1 MTYHFVKSSYKTGAA
16 SVGIKLKPSMQA
28 TSSRGT
34 AAGWVA
40 IAVLFA
46 ATTCVESMSWTQL
59 TAYTPLYLRE
69 LHVPAAQVPGWIA
82 AMSSLGWILAL
93 PLAPF
98 WGVLADR
105 YSRKLV
111 IVRSAAIEA
120 VVFAGWA
127 LATSPVIALVFRS
140 LNGFILGNTGVMLAV
155 QASTTPK
162 QRLALAVGIVGAGSP
177 AGRALGPILGAAL
190 VHVIDVRG
198 MLLVDSALSVLMA
211 ILLSLFM
218 RESQHERP
226 ADLRVLSLLRGALDE
241 IVSKPL
247 VWRLFLATTI
257 VQVGL
262 WTMLPYVPI
271 YIGRLATSD
280 PITAVGVV
288 LSAVGLG
295 QAIASPLWGIA
306 IQRVGHR
313 AVLNATS
320 IGAAIAL
327 TTVALSHSLP
337 VFAIGLIANGVF
349 AGAILTASMAVLAA
363 TVSPERRGAVLGQI
377 LFPFYLGGVFG
388 PPLGALAFGAGQPAV
403 FGIAAVLSLAPLV
416 VLLTLRPNRQMATP

>member
-1 MTYHFVKSSYKTGAA
+1 
-16 SVGIKLKPSMQA
+16 MQT
-28 TSSRGT
+28 TSPRGT
-34 AAGWVA
+34 VAGWAA

-155 QASTTPK
+155 QASTTPR

-211 ILLSLFM
+211 ILLSVVM

-271 YIGRLATSD
+271 YIGRLATND

-306 IQRVGHR
+306 IQRIGHR

-337 VFAIGLIANGVF
+337 VFAVGLIANGVF

-363 TVSPERRGAVLGQI
+363 TVRPERRGAVLGQI

-416 VLLTLRPNRQMATP
+416 VLLTLRTTRQAAPS

>member
-1 MTYHFVKSSYKTGAA
+1 
-16 SVGIKLKPSMQA
+16 MQT
-28 TSSRGT
+28 TSPRGT
-34 AAGWVA
+34 VVGWAA

-155 QASTTPK
+155 QASTTPR

-211 ILLSLFM
+211 ILLSVFM

-271 YIGRLATSD
+271 YIGRLATND

-416 VLLTLRPNRQMATP
+416 VLLTLRTPRHAATP

>member
-1 MTYHFVKSSYKTGAA
+1 
-16 SVGIKLKPSMQA
+16 MQA
-28 TSSRGT
+28 TSRRGT

-69 LHVPAAQVPGWIA
+69 LHVPAAQVPGWVA

-127 LATSPVIALVFRS
+127 LATSPSVALIFRS

-155 QASTTPK
+155 QASTTPR

-198 MLLVDSALSVLMA
+198 MLLVDSGLSVLMA
-211 ILLSLFM
+211 VLLAVFM
-218 RESQHERP
+218 RESDHERP
-226 ADLRVLSLLRGALDE
+226 ADLRVLSLLRGAFDE

-247 VWRLFLATTI
+247 VWRLFLATAIT
-257 VQVGL
+257 QVGL
-262 WTMLPYVPI
+262 WTILPYVPI
-271 YIGRLATSD
+271 YIARLAPHD
-280 PITAVGVV
+280 PVTAVGVV
-288 LSAVGLG
+288 LSLVGLG
-295 QAIASPLWGIA
+295 QAIASPLWGLA

-313 AVLNATS
+313 VVLSATS
-320 IGAAIAL
+320 LGAAAAL
-327 TTVALSHSLP
+327 TAGGLSHSLLL
-337 VFAIGLIANGVF
+337 FAVGLVINGVF
-349 AGAILTASMAVLAA
+349 AAAILTASMAVMAA
-363 TVSPERRGAVLGQI
+363 TVTPERRGAVLGQI

-388 PPLGALAFGAGQPAV
+388 PPLGALAFGAGQTVV
-403 FGIAAVLSLAPLV
+403 FGIAAALSLAPLL
-416 VLLTLRPNRQMATP
+416 VLLTLRRAGGGAGV

>member
-1 MTYHFVKSSYKTGAA
+1 M
-16 SVGIKLKPSMQA
+16 GIKLKPSMQA

>member
-1 MTYHFVKSSYKTGAA
+1 MRT
-16 SVGIKLKPSMQA
+16 
-28 TSSRGT
+28 TSRRGT
-34 AAGWVA
+34 AAGWAA

-69 LHVPAAQVPGWIA
+69 LHVPAAQVPNWIA

-120 VVFAGWA
+120 LVFAGWA
-127 LATSPVIALVFRS
+127 LATSPVVALVFRS

-162 QRLALAVGIVGAGSP
+162 QRLALAIGIVGAGSP
-177 AGRALGPILGAAL
+177 AGRALGPILGAGL

-198 MLLVDSALSVLMA
+198 MLLVDAALSVVIT
-211 ILLSLFM
+211 ILLTVVM
-218 RESQHERP
+218 RDPEHERP

-241 IVSKPL
+241 ILSKPL
-247 VWRLFLATTI
+247 VWRLFLATAIT
-257 VQVGL
+257 QVGL
-262 WTMLPYVPI
+262 WTVLPYVPI
-271 YIGRLATSD
+271 YIAKLAAGNAV
-280 PITAVGVV
+280 TAVGVV
-288 LSAVGLG
+288 LSSVGLG
-295 QAIASPLWGIA
+295 QAVASPLWGLA
-306 IQRVGHR
+306 IQRFGHR
-313 AVLNATS
+313 AVLNSTS
-320 IGAAIAL
+320 IGAATAL
-327 TTVALSHSLP
+327 TAVAFSHSLP
-337 VFAIGLIANGVF
+337 LFALALVANGIF
-349 AGAILTASMAVLAA
+349 AAAILTASMAVMAA

-388 PPLGALAFGAGQPAV
+388 PPLGALAFGVGQSAV
-403 FGIAAVLSLAPLV
+403 FGIAAVLSLAPLI
-416 VLLTLRPNRQMATP
+416 VLLTLRPAARAAA

>member
-1 MTYHFVKSSYKTGAA
+1 MQGTSTRQSAA
-16 SVGIKLKPSMQA
+16 P
-28 TSSRGT
+28 
-34 AAGWVA
+34 WVA
-40 IAVLFA
+40 IAALFA

-69 LHVPAAQVPGWIA
+69 LHVPAEQVPGWIA

-111 IVRSAAIEA
+111 IIRSAALEA

-127 LATSPVIALVFRS
+127 LATSPIIALVFRS

-155 QASTTPK
+155 QASTTPR
-162 QRLALAVGIVGAGSP
+162 QRLAVAVGIVGAGSP

-198 MLLVDSALSVLMA
+198 MLLVDAALSILMA
-211 ILLSLFM
+211 LLLAVFM
-218 RESQHERP
+218 REAEHERP
-226 ADLRVLSLLRGALDE
+226 ADLRVFSLLRGALQE
-241 IVSKPL
+241 IAGKPL
-247 VWRLFLATTI
+247 VWRLFLATAIT
-257 VQVGL
+257 QVGL
-262 WTMLPYVPI
+262 WTVLPYVPI
-271 YIGRLATSD
+271 YIGRLAPHD
-280 PITAVGVV
+280 AVTAIGIV

-306 IQRVGHR
+306 IQRVGYKR
-313 AVLNATS
+313 VLNATS
-320 IGAAIAL
+320 IGAALAL
-327 TTVALSHSLP
+327 TTVALSHNLP
-337 VFAIGLIANGVF
+337 VFALGLVVNGIF
-349 AGAILTASMAVLAA
+349 AGAILTASMALMAA

-388 PPLGALAFGAGQPAV
+388 PPLGAFAFGAGQAAV
-403 FGIAAVLSLAPLV
+403 FGIAAVLSLAPLA
-416 VLLTLRPNRQMATP
+416 VLLTLRASQAAADA

>member
-1 MTYHFVKSSYKTGAA
+1 
-16 SVGIKLKPSMQA
+16 MQA
-28 TSSRGT
+28 TSPRGT
-34 AAGWVA
+34 ATGWAA

-69 LHVPAAQVPGWIA
+69 LHVPAGQVPGWIA

-98 WGVLADR
+98 WGVFADR

-155 QASTTPK
+155 QASTTPR

-198 MLLVDSALSVLMA
+198 MLLVDSALSVMMA

-337 VFAIGLIANGVF
+337 VFAVGLIANGVF

-416 VLLTLRPNRQMATP
+416 VLLTLRTTRQIVTP

>member
-1 MTYHFVKSSYKTGAA
+1 
-16 SVGIKLKPSMQA
+16 MQA
-28 TSSRGT
+28 TSPRGT
-34 AAGWVA
+34 VAGWAA

-155 QASTTPK
+155 QASTTPR

-190 VHVIDVRG
+190 VHIIDVRG

-211 ILLSLFM
+211 ILLSVFM

-262 WTMLPYVPI
+262 WTMLPYVAI

-320 IGAAIAL
+320 IGAAVAL

-337 VFAIGLIANGVF
+337 VFAFGLIANGVF
-349 AGAILTASMAVLAA
+349 AGAILTASMAVLAS

-377 LFPFYLGGVFG
+377 LFPFYLGGVLG
-388 PPLGALAFGAGQPAV
+388 PPLGALAFGAGQPVV

-416 VLLTLRPNRQMATP
+416 VLLTMRTTRQMATP

>member
-1 MTYHFVKSSYKTGAA
+1 MRT
-16 SVGIKLKPSMQA
+16 
-28 TSSRGT
+28 TSTRGT
-34 AAGWVA
+34 AAGWAA

-69 LHVPAAQVPGWIA
+69 LHVPAAQVPSWIA

-120 VVFAGWA
+120 LVFAGWA
-127 LATSPVIALVFRS
+127 LATSPVVALVFRS

-162 QRLALAVGIVGAGSP
+162 QRLALAIGIVGAGSP

-198 MLLVDSALSVLMA
+198 MLLVDAALSLLMA
-211 ILLSLFM
+211 VLLTVVM
-218 RESQHERP
+218 RDSKHERP

-241 IVSKPL
+241 ILSKPL
-247 VWRLFLATTI
+247 VWRLFLATAIT
-257 VQVGL
+257 QVGL
-262 WTMLPYVPI
+262 WTVLPYVPI
-271 YIGRLATSD
+271 YIARLA
-280 PITAVGVV
+280 PGNAVTAVGVV
-288 LSAVGLG
+288 LSSVGLG
-295 QAIASPLWGIA
+295 QAIASPLWGLA
-306 IQRVGHR
+306 IQRLGHR

-320 IGAAIAL
+320 IGAATAL
-327 TTVALSHSLP
+327 TAVAFSHSLP
-337 VFAIGLIANGVF
+337 LFALALVANGVF
-349 AGAILTASMAVLAA
+349 AAAILTASMAVMAA

-377 LFPFYLGGVFG
+377 LFPFYLGGVLG
-388 PPLGALAFGAGQPAV
+388 PPLGALAFGFGQVAV
-403 FGIAAVLSLAPLV
+403 FSIAATLSLAPLV
-416 VLLTLRPNRQMATP
+416 VLLTLRPAPRATA

>member
-1 MTYHFVKSSYKTGAA
+1 MRT
-16 SVGIKLKPSMQA
+16 
-28 TSSRGT
+28 TSTRGT
-34 AAGWVA
+34 AAGWAA

-69 LHVPAAQVPGWIA
+69 LHVPAAQVPSWIA

-120 VVFAGWA
+120 LVFAGWA
-127 LATSPVIALVFRS
+127 LATSPVVALVFRS

-162 QRLALAVGIVGAGSP
+162 QRLALAIGIVGAGSP

-198 MLLVDSALSVLMA
+198 MLLVDAALSLLMA
-211 ILLSLFM
+211 VLLTVVM
-218 RESQHERP
+218 RDSKHERP

-241 IVSKPL
+241 ILSKPL
-247 VWRLFLATTI
+247 VWRLFLATAIT
-257 VQVGL
+257 QVGL
-262 WTMLPYVPI
+262 WTVLPYVPI
-271 YIGRLATSD
+271 YIARLA
-280 PITAVGVV
+280 PGNAVTAVGVV
-288 LSAVGLG
+288 LSSVGLG
-295 QAIASPLWGIA
+295 QAIASPLWGLA
-306 IQRVGHR
+306 IQRLGHR

-320 IGAAIAL
+320 IGAATAL
-327 TTVALSHSLP
+327 TAVAFSHSLP
-337 VFAIGLIANGVF
+337 LFALALVANGVF
-349 AGAILTASMAVLAA
+349 AAAILTASMAVMAA

-377 LFPFYLGGVFG
+377 LFPFYLGGVLG
-388 PPLGALAFGAGQPAV
+388 PPLGALAFGVGQVAV
-403 FGIAAVLSLAPLV
+403 FGIAATLSLAPLV
-416 VLLTLRPNRQMATP
+416 VLLTLRPAPRATA